1 MKTKLTSALI
11 MALTLALLVA
21 IVPAMASFNN
31 VSFNGQGFA
40 INESGDDSLQ
50 IEICGPSTGAD
61 VTAPYLFWILSAPSA
76 SNAEISGPWGSAIMT
91 RSGSGTFTY
100 RSSWYDPQ
108 DLSASRVS
116 AIYDGRPGT
125 ATLVVSHG
133 CAPSR

>member
-31 VSFNGQGFA
+31 VSFSGQGFA
-40 INESGDDSLQ
+40 INESGDNHPQ
-50 IEICGPSTGAD
+50 IEICGLPNGAD
-61 VTAPYLFWILSAPSA
+61 VTGPYLFWVLSAPSA
-76 SNAEISGPWGSAIMT
+76 RNAEISGPWGSAVMT

-100 RSSWYDPQ
+100 ISSWYDSQ
-108 DLSASRVS
+108 DLSASRVR
-116 AIYDGRPGT
+116 AIYDGRPEA

-133 CAPSR
+133 CDPS